1 MIASI
6 VGSII
11 GFSEGIVVGT
21 ALIAFI
27 TILDIVPRLAQLT
40 KTEKYIRVY
49 EYAMI
54 ISGVS
59 MVLIDVLDVNFNISS
74 IGLGII
80 GLLMGLYVGL
90 FASALT
96 EITNVIPI
104 IVKAFNLHGYEKYVF
119 YALIFGKVVG
129 SFLYWLYVVS

>member
-1 MIASI
+1 MI
-6 VGSII
+6 VGIISSLI
-11 GFSEGIVVGT
+11 GFSEGVVVGT

-40 KTEKYIRVY
+40 NTEKYIRVY
-49 EYAMI
+49 EYTMI

-59 MVLIDVLDVNFNISS
+59 MVLIDILDISFNISS
-74 IGLGII
+74 IGVGIT
-80 GLLMGLYVGL
+80 GLFMGLYVGL

-104 IVKAFNLHGYEKYVF
+104 IVKTFNLYGYEKYVF
-119 YALIFGKVVG
+119 YALIFGKVMG
-129 SFLYWLYVVS
+129 SFLYWFYIVS